1 MGFLNVPGLCVLH
14 PTDATPRLSHPIP
27 GHLALLSCSTFSL
40 LGGCVWVSV
49 GTLGPWRCQSLI
61 TLSAHPDMA
70 VSSSLVLLS
79 WWTVKNDDF
88 LSVCHKE
95 QEVRKQIK
103 IRLLIFLLKTLQR
116 ALAVSKGVVAKLSS
130 REHFWQKCNFSLE

>member
-1 MGFLNVPGLCVLH
+1 
-14 PTDATPRLSHPIP
+14 
-27 GHLALLSCSTFSL
+27 
-40 LGGCVWVSV
+40 
-49 GTLGPWRCQSLI
+49 
-61 TLSAHPDMA
+61 MA